1 MSYARGDVPVTRVVG
16 NQSNKI
22 LARTPFKAV
31 PMTIDFT
38 SVQADADGKYKVPAG
53 TPVDNAGAPMT
64 AFKVNTGTSESPSY
78 KYAQGCLLYDV
89 YKDEPAGAVLKD
101 AFIDCGLAKAST
113 TLLLTHPMWL
123 MHLRQTPKLATLSNL
138 RMYRL
143 DKEV

>member
-1 MSYARGDVPVTRVVG
+1 MSYARGDVPVTRVLG

-53 TPVDNAGAPMT
+53 TPVDNAGVPMV
-64 AFKVNTGTSESPSY
+64 AFKVNTGTEQSPVY
-78 KYAQGCLLYDV
+78 KYAVGCLLYDV

-113 TLLLTHPMWL
+113 AFAFDASYVANALEANTKTGNTLKFENV
-123 MHLRQTPKLATLSNL
+123 QA
-138 RMYRL
+138 
-143 DKEV
+143 